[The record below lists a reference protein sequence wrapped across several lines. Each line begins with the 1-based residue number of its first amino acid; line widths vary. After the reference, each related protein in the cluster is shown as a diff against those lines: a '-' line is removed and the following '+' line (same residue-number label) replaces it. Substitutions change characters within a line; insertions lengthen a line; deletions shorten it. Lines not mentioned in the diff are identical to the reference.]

1 MGGITTHRR
10 SLAIVGMALSLILT
24 ATACSNDEPG
34 PGPARPDVGLIKS
47 NRLTACADVPYPPFA
62 FTDKGEVVGFDV
74 DILRLVAKKLGVR
87 LKVVDAPFDDIHS
100 GAALKSR
107 TCDLA
112 AAAMSITP
120 ARDKVVDF
128 SDGYFDANQA
138 MLVKAGKPYR
148 ELKDLNG
155 KKVGVQGETTGAE
168 YARAQQKKQKLS
180 FEIVEYEDFDGE
192 QHALLT
198 GEIEAAIN
206 DLPVWSEYLKDEKN
220 LGRYEIATEFDTD
233 EEYGIA
239 VRPGNK
245 KLLGVINDVLAEAK
259 QDGQYDRIYEKWLG
273 KRPGA

>member
-1 MGGITTHRR
+1 MGGITSHRR
-10 SLAIVGMALSLILT
+10 ALVIAGVALSLILA
-24 ATACSNDEPG
+24 ATGCTGGKPQHSAD
-34 PGPARPDVGLIKS
+34 RPDVDLIRS
-47 NRLTACADVPYPPFA
+47 DRLTACADVPYPPFE

-74 DILRLVAKKLGVR
+74 DILRLVAKSLGVR
-87 LKVVDAPFDDIHS
+87 LKVVDTPFDDIHS
-100 GAALKSR
+100 GKALRSR
-107 TCDLA
+107 RCDVA
-112 AAAMSITP
+112 AAAISITP

-168 YARAQQKKQKLS
+168 YVRAQQKKQQLT

-198 GEIEAAIN
+198 GEIEAAVN

-220 LGRYEIATEFDTD
+220 LGRYEIAAEFDTD

-245 KLLGVINDVLAEAK
+245 KLLSVVNDVLAEAR
-259 QDGQYDRIYEKWLG
+259 DSGRYDETYEKWLG
-273 KRPGA
+273 RRPGR

>member
-10 SLAIVGMALSLILT
+10 LLVIAGLALSVILT
-24 ATACSNDEPG
+24 ATACGGDEPS
-34 PGPARPDVGLIKS
+34 PGPDRPDVGLIKGS
-47 NRLTACADVPYPPFA
+47 QLTACADVPYPPFA
-62 FTDKGEVVGFDV
+62 FTDQGDVVGFDV

-87 LKVVDAPFDDIHS
+87 LKVVDIPFDDINS
-100 GAALKSR
+100 GEALKSR
-107 TCDLA
+107 RCDLA
-112 AAAMSITP
+112 AAAMSITAP
-120 ARDKVVDF
+120 RDEVMDF

-168 YARAQQKKQKLS
+168 YVRAQQKKQKLNL
-180 FEIVEYEDFDGE
+180 EIVEYEDFDGE

-220 LGRYEIATEFDTD
+220 LGRYEIAAEFDTD
-233 EEYGIA
+233 EQYGIA
-239 VRPGNK
+239 LRPGNK
-245 KLLGVINDVLAEAK
+245 NLLTVINDVLADAK
-259 QDGQYDRIYEKWLG
+259 QDGRYDRIYEKWLG
-273 KRPGA
+273 KRPGE